1 MRPGGK
7 LLTVFLDDAM
17 ALDMMD
23 MLHMIVYV
31 MQAVSTEA
39 SMPLVNKWGD
49 QANNTLR
56 FG

>member
-1 MRPGGK
+1 MMPWPWN
-7 LLTVFLDDAM
+7 
-17 ALDMMD
+17 ALD

-31 MQAVSTEA
+31 MQAAAEA